1 MYKTETEM
9 TDGAEEPRSYLQ
21 LPRGDNGRRGEH
33 EICARFER
41 GERWEKKVPFVWNA
55 SRDSAAR
62 RWIYPMIY

>member
-41 GERWEKKVPFVWNA
+41 GER
-55 SRDSAAR
+55 
-62 RWIYPMIY
+62 